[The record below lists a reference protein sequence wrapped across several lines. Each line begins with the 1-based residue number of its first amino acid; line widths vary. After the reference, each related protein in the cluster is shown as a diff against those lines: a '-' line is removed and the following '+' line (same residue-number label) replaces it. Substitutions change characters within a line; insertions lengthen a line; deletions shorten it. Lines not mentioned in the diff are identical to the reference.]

1 MAVGERIRWFRRA
14 MGLTQ
19 RELGIKMGF
28 NERNADMRVGQ
39 YETGQRNPKSDMV
52 KDLARIFDVAEEA
65 ISVPEIDNY
74 TGLMHTLFTLEDRYG
89 LTVTTLDG
97 QVCLKQDI
105 NHPNYD
111 MSLAEDLMAWRDKKD
126 KLTSGSI
133 LVAEYDHWRYNYP
146 KDKVKET
153 QESLD
158 ALREKKNED
167 NND

>member
-1 MAVGERIRWFRRA
+1 M
-14 MGLTQ
+14 TQ
-19 RELGIKMGF
+19 RELGIKLGF
-28 NERNADMRVGQ
+28 SERTAVIRVGQ
-39 YETGQRNPKSDMV
+39 YETEKRKPKQDMV
-52 KDLARIFDVAEEA
+52 DQLARIFDVASES

-111 MSLAEDLMAWRDKKD
+111 VSLAEDLMAWRDKKD

-146 KDKVKET
+146 KDKTEET
-153 QESLD
+153 MASLD

>member
-1 MAVGERIRWFRRA
+1 MRWFRNRIG
-14 MGLTQ
+14 MTQ
-19 RELGIKMGF
+19 KELGIKLGF
-28 NERNADMRVGQ
+28 SERTAVIRVGQ
-39 YETGQRNPKSDMV
+39 YETEKRKPKQDMV
-52 KDLARIFDVAEEA
+52 DQLARIFDVASES

-74 TGLMHTLFTLEDRYG
+74 SGLMHTLFTLEDRYG

-111 MSLAEDLMAWRDKKD
+111 ISLAEDLMAWRDKKD

-146 KDKVKET
+146 KDKARET
-153 QESLD
+153 KESLD
-158 ALREKKNED
+158 ARRESVKEK
-167 NND
+167 